1 MRKLLTFLSISLV
14 FAIFGATVPSAAQD
28 SLDDARTQREDVR
41 REAASVAGEL
51 DLLAVDDQAVV
62 DALADIDLFVA
73 QTEANIVEAEAG
85 ITRAEADA
93 VAADAEADRLEA
105 DIDFARSQ
113 VRLMAVS
120 AYITPDDDQINVL
133 LDSADP
139 RDGQLRRFFL
149 EVANGNSA
157 EAIAVLRNL
166 QDDQRVAR
174 NQANQARD
182 IAQQLK
188 ADLQSDLIDLDEA
201 RQTQQA
207 IQDDIERRIG
217 DWESE
222 AAVLETQNDE
232 LTQWI
237 IGEEARIEAERQAQL
252 AREREAER
260 QRQAEIARQAAAD
273 RQAEID
279 AQNNRNNTTPP
290 ALPPATAP
298 TAFVWPVNGGIASSF
313 GYRIHPIF
321 GVQRF
326 HSGVDLNAS
335 MGTPIAAAAPG
346 VVIFAG
352 WRDGY
357 GNTVIID
364 HGGSFTSLYAHQ
376 SQLGSSV
383 GQSVNSGTIIGYVGS
398 TGWSTGAHLHFEI
411 RVKGSPVDPLL
422 YL

>member
-1 MRKLLTFLSISLV
+1 
-14 FAIFGATVPSAAQD
+14 A
-28 SLDDARTQREDVR
+28 
-41 REAASVAGEL
+41 
-51 DLLAVDDQAVV
+51 
-62 DALADIDLFVA
+62 
-73 QTEANIVEAEAG
+73 
-85 ITRAEADA
+85 
-93 VAADAEADRLEA
+93 
-105 DIDFARSQ
+105 
-113 VRLMAVS
+113 
-120 AYITPDDDQINVL
+120 
-133 LDSADP
+133 
-139 RDGQLRRFFL
+139 
-149 EVANGNSA
+149 
-157 EAIAVLRNL
+157 
-166 QDDQRVAR
+166 
-174 NQANQARD
+174 
-182 IAQQLK
+182 
-188 ADLQSDLIDLDEA
+188 
-201 RQTQQA
+201 
-207 IQDDIERRIG
+207 
-217 DWESE
+217 
-222 AAVLETQNDE
+222 
-232 LTQWI
+232 
-237 IGEEARIEAERQAQL
+237 EAERQA
-252 AREREAER
+252 
-260 QRQAEIARQAAAD
+260 EIN
-273 RQAEID
+273 

-298 TAFVWPVNGGIASSF
+298 TAFIWPVSGGIASSF